1 MRFFGVF
8 RSLATLVVV
17 FLVLLGNPSV
27 SAPADQFEAY
37 GKALTDEKIQVKVNV
52 GQPGKPVIV
61 MIHGWATD
69 QKTWTDPIA
78 MTVHETDDA
87 GTPIDLIAVRQIC
100 TSMRAPDSAKPL
112 VDTADFSIHLAE
124 SYDYRLSS
132 PLWKTLANK
141 GCNLVTWSQF
151 YPNREVQYAVE
162 ELGHVINKV
171 LPSKFPGN
179 DRVIFIVHSRGS
191 LVARLFMAQNPAFA
205 KEKVKALLMLAPG
218 NNGSFVATIVS
229 QLNRIL
235 GMFRSKGPDL
245 LKSGFPELGLNPGEV
260 VSVLEIV
267 RGFLTKA
274 IRFIDSVAISELDPR
289 SKVIRSLASQLE
301 DEKRLGI
308 PYFLFQGI
316 SPFYN
321 ELYLHRKG
329 LPNSTDGRGFVQ
341 FGRKLQSLFLDK
353 AFNEVTTGKGD
364 GLISLSNAR
373 LGFEVFEKR
382 YFHNHMT
389 ILIAPGVQKD
399 ILTCLEWVESGK
411 IPRKPAR

>member
-1 MRFFGVF
+1 M
-8 RSLATLVVV
+8 
-17 FLVLLGNPSV
+17 
-27 SAPADQFEAY
+27 
-37 GKALTDEKIQVKVNV
+37 
-52 GQPGKPVIV
+52 
-61 MIHGWATD
+61 
-69 QKTWTDPIA
+69 
-78 MTVHETDDA
+78 
-87 GTPIDLIAVRQIC
+87 
-100 TSMRAPDSAKPL
+100 
-112 VDTADFSIHLAE
+112 
-124 SYDYRLSS
+124 
-132 PLWKTLANK
+132 
-141 GCNLVTWSQF
+141 
-151 YPNREVQYAVE
+151 
-162 ELGHVINKV
+162 
-171 LPSKFPGN
+171 
-179 DRVIFIVHSRGS
+179 
-191 LVARLFMAQNPAFA
+191 
-205 KEKVKALLMLAPG
+205 
-218 NNGSFVATIVS
+218 
-229 QLNRIL
+229 
-235 GMFRSKGPDL
+235 
-245 LKSGFPELGLNPGEV
+245 
-260 VSVLEIV
+260 
-267 RGFLTKA
+267 
-274 IRFIDSVAISELDPR
+274 AISELDPR